1 MTITINDL
9 AVFYRVGVTDEER
22 AKPQR
27 LVLTIEI
34 LHDFYAATKTDDL
47 TQTIDYAA
55 VCERLLKFGEGASW
69 KLIETLA
76 ADIAETLI
84 QDFGAR
90 TVSVEV
96 KKFVVPQAQYVSV
109 KLTRSRQS

>member
-47 TQTIDYAA
+47 TQTMDYAG
-55 VCERLLKFGEGASW
+55 VCERLLKLGEGGSG
-69 KLIETLA
+69 KLMETLG

-90 TVSVEV
+90 TVSGEE
-96 KKFVVPQAQYVSV
+96 KNFVVSMSPQCPPPA
-109 KLTRSRQS
+109 